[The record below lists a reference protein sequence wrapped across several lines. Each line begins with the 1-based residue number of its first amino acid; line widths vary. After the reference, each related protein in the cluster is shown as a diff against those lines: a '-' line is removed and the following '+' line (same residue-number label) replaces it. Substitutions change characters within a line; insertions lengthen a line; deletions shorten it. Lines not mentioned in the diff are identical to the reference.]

1 VIGAA
6 LDHVG
11 MFSWSNGHAMR
22 LHTLTESSLVTLLC
36 LQDQGA
42 LYKSDATEITAD
54 TVKAFAD
61 AYLNGK
67 RGLTR
72 LQLKK

>member
-1 VIGAA
+1 MQCLIMFECFDGA
-6 LDHVG
+6 
-11 MFSWSNGHAMR
+11 NGNVNR
-22 LHTLTESSLVTLLC
+22 LHTLTSQFLLTLLC

>member
-1 VIGAA
+1 MMFGCSDGAIGYT
-6 LDHVG
+6 V
-11 MFSWSNGHAMR
+11 R
-22 LHTLTESSLVTLLC
+22 LHTFTESSLVTLLR

-42 LYKSDATEITAD
+42 LYKSNATEITAD